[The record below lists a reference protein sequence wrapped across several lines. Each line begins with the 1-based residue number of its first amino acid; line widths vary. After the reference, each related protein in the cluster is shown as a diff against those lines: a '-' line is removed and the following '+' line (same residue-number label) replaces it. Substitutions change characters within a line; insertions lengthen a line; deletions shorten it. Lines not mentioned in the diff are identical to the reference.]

1 MAIAAFTP
9 AELLEAFDLTRV
21 TSSPAVFDFDK
32 LNWVNRHYLKSA
44 PPDRISALALPHF
57 VHAGFLPATLSG
69 PEETWLNATIAL
81 LLPSVDR
88 LDQLPERAA
97 VFFAFD
103 ATAAKADAA
112 NAEVLATPKAQTV
125 LNEFATRVVAE
136 GKPLTGDSFKAML
149 NDVKT
154 AAGAKGKELFQP
166 LRIALTGS
174 IHGPEFDKLIPLI
187 EDGASLALRKPV
199 LGVRARLDIF
209 LGN

>member
-1 MAIAAFTP
+1 M
-9 AELLEAFDLTRV
+9 LEAFDLARV

-32 LNWVNRHYLKSA
+32 LNWVNRHYLKA
-44 PPDRISALALPHF
+44 AAPDRISALALPHF
-57 VHAGFLPATLSG
+57 VHAGYLPATLSG
-69 PEETWLNATIAL
+69 PEQTWLNATIAL

-88 LDQLPERAA
+88 LDELPERAS
-97 VFFAFD
+97 VFFDYD
-103 ATAAKADAA
+103 AAAAKADPA
-112 NAEVLATPKAQTV
+112 NAEILATPKSQTV

-136 GKPLTGDSFKAML
+136 GKPLTAETFKAIL
-149 NDVKT
+149 NEVKT

-174 IHGPEFDKLIPLI
+174 VHGPEFDKLIPLL
-187 EDGASLALRKPV
+187 EDGASLALGKPV